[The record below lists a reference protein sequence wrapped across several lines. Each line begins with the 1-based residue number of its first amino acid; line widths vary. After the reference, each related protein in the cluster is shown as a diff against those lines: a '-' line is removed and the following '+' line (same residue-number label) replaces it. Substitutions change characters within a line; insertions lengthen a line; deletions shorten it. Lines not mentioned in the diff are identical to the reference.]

1 MLSKEQIEGY
11 LQEIAESLQSK
22 QIDGEI
28 ILCGGAVMT
37 WYYESRDQ
45 TRDIDAAFSPQS
57 VIRDIAKGIALE
69 DDLES
74 DWLNDGAKG
83 FIDTTRMRFVTVMDL
98 PGLTVKMPDAE
109 AMLAMKL
116 AAARIEGRDKEDTL
130 FLMKHLDVK
139 SLDQVYEILEKNI
152 HPSQLTAQVSL
163 FTQAMYQE
171 YDEGR
176 QSRSASDSMARA
188 QQGAKALSED
198 KEPQVGIEGKTR

>member
-22 QIDGEI
+22 QIDGEF
-28 ILCGGAVMT
+28 ILCGGAV
-37 WYYESRDQ
+37 
-45 TRDIDAAFSPQS
+45 
-57 VIRDIAKGIALE
+57 
-69 DDLES
+69 
-74 DWLNDGAKG
+74 
-83 FIDTTRMRFVTVMDL
+83 
-98 PGLTVKMPDAE
+98 
-109 AMLAMKL
+109 MKL

-176 QSRSASDSMARA
+176 QSPSASDSMARA
-188 QQGAKALSED
+188 QQGAKALCED
-198 KEPQVGIEGKTR
+198 TEPQVGIEGKTR

>member
-1 MLSKEQIEGY
+1 
-11 LQEIAESLQSK
+11 
-22 QIDGEI
+22 
-28 ILCGGAVMT
+28 
-37 WYYESRDQ
+37 
-45 TRDIDAAFSPQS
+45 
-57 VIRDIAKGIALE
+57 
-69 DDLES
+69 
-74 DWLNDGAKG
+74 
-83 FIDTTRMRFVTVMDL
+83 
-98 PGLTVKMPDAE
+98 
-109 AMLAMKL
+109 MKL

-198 KEPQVGIEGKTR
+198 KEPQVGIEGKIR